1 MLAGED
7 LTEKVGG
14 RRPPGEGLPEKAGG
28 RRSLEEGLPKKVPD
42 EGSGRRP
49 DDCSVQRLHGEGSM
63 MEAPRRR
70 LCDKGCNVREGRVN
84 DS

>member
-7 LTEKVGG
+7 LPEKVGG

-28 RRSLEEGLPKKVPD
+28 RRSLGEGLPKKVPD

-49 DDCSVQRLHGEGSM
+49 DDCSVQRLHGEGSIT
-63 MEAPRRR
+63 
-70 LCDKGCNVREGRVN
+70 KVWREG
-84 DS
+84 STEKAL